1 MAKHSK
7 LKDRKHIISEIT
19 SIISHQLKSPLSGIK
34 SSLELILA
42 GEVGPLVKQQR
53 EYLTLTLNQTEKL
66 ITLVKNLLD
75 VSRIDEKRMELTIK
89 YADLVTIVTNVIDEL
104 LPLAQAKNSAISF
117 RAGDHI
123 PHIHI
128 DPIKIHQVVYNIIDN
143 AADAGE

>member
-104 LPLAQAKNSAISF
+104 LPLAHGWLQPFSEFFAQHLLILF
-117 RAGDHI
+117 FPGF
-123 PHIHI
+123 
-128 DPIKIHQVVYNIIDN
+128 
-143 AADAGE
+143 E